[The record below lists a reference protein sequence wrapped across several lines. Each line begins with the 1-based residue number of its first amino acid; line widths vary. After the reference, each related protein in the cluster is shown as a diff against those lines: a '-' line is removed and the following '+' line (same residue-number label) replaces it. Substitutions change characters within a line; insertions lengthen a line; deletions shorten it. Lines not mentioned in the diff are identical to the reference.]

1 MLNYNELTFKDAFQI
16 QLQLKAQLKFKDI
29 DIASVK
35 TIAGAD
41 ISFNKNSNLM
51 YAAIVILDFKTMSLQ
66 SYALTTS
73 TSDFP
78 YKPGYLGFREVPTLI
93 EAWNML
99 PHPPDVLVLDG
110 QGILHPRRMGI
121 ASHFGVLTGQQTIGC
136 AKSALFGSYEE
147 PGSTKFSFSEIFEN
161 DAHIG
166 YALRTK
172 DKTKPVFISPGYGL
186 SLANSLHIMNKCIG
200 NYRIPAPTRFAHE
213 VVNQYRLGM
222 LKSGFTKIH
231 PKLELF

>member
-1 MLNYNELTFKDAFQI
+1 MLNYNQLSFKEAFQI
-16 QLQLKAQLKFKDI
+16 QLRLKDQLKFDHI
-29 DIASVK
+29 DISSIK

-51 YAAIVILDFKTMSLQ
+51 YAAIVVLDFKSMALQ
-66 SYALTTS
+66 SYALETT

-78 YKPGYLGFREVPTLI
+78 YKPGYLGFREVPALI
-93 EAWNML
+93 NAWNML
-99 PHPPDVLVLDG
+99 PNLPDVLVLDG

-121 ASHFGVLTGQQTIGC
+121 ASHFGVLTNHNTIGC
-136 AKSALFGSYEE
+136 AKSALFGSYLE
-147 PGSTKFSFSEIFEN
+147 PAVSKYSTGEIYEN
-161 DAHIG
+161 DTHIG

-186 SLANSLHIMNKCIG
+186 SLDNTLNIMNKCIG
-200 NYRIPAPTRFAHE
+200 NYRIPEPTRLAHE
-213 VVNQYRLGM
+213 IVNQFRLGK
-222 LKSGFTKIH
+222 LKSGFTKIQ